1 MKKQLL
7 NKLFLIVL
15 FFPVQLFAQDI
26 TGLWKG
32 EMYVDSTKKYLPY
45 EISISEVKGKL
56 VGYSHISFEENGKM
70 ETGIRDITIDR
81 KDDQV
86 VIEDV
91 SLIDNSF
98 SFIPP
103 KNIKKTMLVTLTV
116 DDTSMT
122 LKGTWSTNRTKR
134 FLSATGSVKL
144 QRKNDYKA
152 TVLYKRLT
160 EIKLA
165 DQLVFNEPVKKIV
178 PKEVAAVPKI
188 ENTLTPN
195 VLINQDVDKKTEPA
209 KVTSPELATTVK
221 TINKPVENK
230 ISPPQVVKP
239 APTIAVAAKPIIEK
253 PAPPKPPTAVIA
265 ISQPP
270 EEKKAPPVVVKPAP
284 TIAVAAKPVIEKPAP
299 PKPPT
304 AVIAISQPPEV
315 KKAQPVV
322 VKPAPTIAVAA
333 KPVIEK
339 PAPPVV
345 KAPVAQEK
353 PKEIVAVVPEKKP
366 EPIITPSVVQG
377 AADVNKR
384 SIATTQSVYY
394 QSDSLVLTLYDNGY
408 VDGDTVSVVM
418 NGDVIFSKQG
428 LSTKAVSKTIYI
440 TKETPDSIKLVMY
453 AENLGSIPP
462 NTGLLVVHDG
472 EAVYDVRFS
481 ADLKSNAAIILQ
493 RKKKE

>member
-160 EIKLA
+160 EI
-165 DQLVFNEPVKKIV
+165 
-178 PKEVAAVPKI
+178 
-188 ENTLTPN
+188 
-195 VLINQDVDKKTEPA
+195 
-209 KVTSPELATTVK
+209 
-221 TINKPVENK
+221 
-230 ISPPQVVKP
+230 
-239 APTIAVAAKPIIEK
+239 
-253 PAPPKPPTAVIA
+253 
-265 ISQPP
+265 
-270 EEKKAPPVVVKPAP
+270 
-284 TIAVAAKPVIEKPAP
+284 
-299 PKPPT
+299 
-304 AVIAISQPPEV
+304 
-315 KKAQPVV
+315 
-322 VKPAPTIAVAA
+322 
-333 KPVIEK
+333 
-339 PAPPVV
+339 
-345 KAPVAQEK
+345 
-353 PKEIVAVVPEKKP
+353 
-366 EPIITPSVVQG
+366 
-377 AADVNKR
+377 
-384 SIATTQSVYY
+384 
-394 QSDSLVLTLYDNGY
+394 
-408 VDGDTVSVVM
+408 
-418 NGDVIFSKQG
+418 
-428 LSTKAVSKTIYI
+428 
-440 TKETPDSIKLVMY
+440 
-453 AENLGSIPP
+453 
-462 NTGLLVVHDG
+462 
-472 EAVYDVRFS
+472 
-481 ADLKSNAAIILQ
+481 
-493 RKKKE
+493 

>member
-7 NKLFLIVL
+7 KLFLIVL

-45 EISISEVKGKL
+45 EISISEIKGKL

-165 DQLVFNEPVKKIV
+165 DQLVFNEPVKKVV
-178 PKEVAAVPKI
+178 PKDVAVVPKI
-188 ENTLTPN
+188 EKTSTPD

-209 KVTSPELATTVK
+209 KITSPESTTALN
-221 TINKPVENK
+221 TINKPVENIK
-230 ISPPQVVKP
+230 PPPQ
-239 APTIAVAAKPIIEK
+239 
-253 PAPPKPPTAVIA
+253 
-265 ISQPP
+265 
-270 EEKKAPPVVVKPAP
+270 VVKPAP

-299 PKPPT
+299 PA
-304 AVIAISQPPEV
+304 AVIAVSKPPEE
-315 KKAQPVV
+315 KKVPPVV

-345 KAPVAQEK
+345 TTPVAQEK

-366 EPIITPSVVQG
+366 EPIIAPSIVQG

>member
-188 ENTLTPN
+188 ENTLPPN

-209 KVTSPELATTVK
+209 KVTSPELPTTVN
-221 TINKPVENK
+221 TINKPFENK
-230 ISPPQVVKP
+230 ISPPQ
-239 APTIAVAAKPIIEK
+239 
-253 PAPPKPPTAVIA
+253 
-265 ISQPP
+265 
-270 EEKKAPPVVVKPAP
+270 VVKPAP

-315 KKAQPVV
+315 KKAPPVV

-339 PAPPVV
+339 PAPTVV
-345 KAPVAQEK
+345 KVPVAQEK
-353 PKEIVAVVPEKKP
+353 PKEIVAVVPEKKS

>member
-265 ISQPP
+265 ISQPR
-270 EEKKAPPVVVKPAP
+270 
-284 TIAVAAKPVIEKPAP
+284 
-299 PKPPT
+299 
-304 AVIAISQPPEV
+304 EV
-315 KKAQPVV
+315 KKAPPVV

>member
-144 QRKNDYKA
+144 QRKIDYKA

-209 KVTSPELATTVK
+209 KVTSPELATTVN

-239 APTIAVAAKPIIEK
+239 VPTI
-253 PAPPKPPTAVIA
+253 T
-265 ISQPP
+265 
-270 EEKKAPPVVVKPAP
+270 
-284 TIAVAAKPVIEKPAP
+284 VAAKPVIEKPAP

-315 KKAQPVV
+315 KKAPPVV

-339 PAPPVV
+339 SAPPVV

>member
-103 KNIKKTMLVTLTV
+103 KNIKKTMLVILTV

-144 QRKNDYKA
+144 QRKIDYKA

-160 EIKLA
+160 EIKLV

-209 KVTSPELATTVK
+209 KVTSPELATTVN
-221 TINKPVENK
+221 TINKPFENK
-230 ISPPQVVKP
+230 ISPPQ
-239 APTIAVAAKPIIEK
+239 
-253 PAPPKPPTAVIA
+253 
-265 ISQPP
+265 
-270 EEKKAPPVVVKPAP
+270 VVKPAP

-315 KKAQPVV
+315 KKAPPVV

-333 KPVIEK
+333 KPVMEK
-339 PAPPVV
+339 PAPTVV

-353 PKEIVAVVPEKKP
+353 PKEIVAVVPEKKS

>member
-209 KVTSPELATTVK
+209 KVTSPELATTVN
-221 TINKPVENK
+221 TINKPFENK
-230 ISPPQVVKP
+230 ISPPQ
-239 APTIAVAAKPIIEK
+239 
-253 PAPPKPPTAVIA
+253 
-265 ISQPP
+265 
-270 EEKKAPPVVVKPAP
+270 VVKPAP

-315 KKAQPVV
+315 KKAPPVV

-339 PAPPVV
+339 PAPTVV

-353 PKEIVAVVPEKKP
+353 PNEIVAVVPEKKS

>member
-195 VLINQDVDKKTEPA
+195 VLINQDVDKKIEPA

-239 APTIAVAAKPIIEK
+239 VPTITVAAKPVIEK

-299 PKPPT
+299 P
-304 AVIAISQPPEV
+304 
-315 KKAQPVV
+315 
-322 VKPAPTIAVAA
+322 
-333 KPVIEK
+333 
-339 PAPPVV
+339 VV
-345 KAPVAQEK
+345 KAEVAQEK